1 MEPNSTITILGFSLL
16 LIYGLTKILDFYGIG
31 IDIYGSYLA
40 FYLFLLLSSFILTRN
55 YRKFNITITKPIT
68 PN

>member
-55 YRKFNITITKPIT
+55 YRKFNIAITKPIT
-68 PN
+68 QN